1 MIPGLN
7 PKKMQAMMKQLG
19 IKSEDIEAERV
30 IIEKSD
36 NAGRIIIENPSITK
50 INAQGKDQFQI
61 SGDVR
66 EEGEKSEA
74 EENEDAENDEDLEQ
88 DIATIMDKTGKTDKE
103 EVALCLEKNNGD
115 IAQTILELSE

>member
-1 MIPGLN
+1 MIPGIN

-19 IKSEDIEAERV
+19 MKSEEIDADKV

-36 NAGRIIIENPSITK
+36 NAGRIIIENPQVTK
-50 INAQGKDQFQI
+50 INMAGQENFQI

-66 EEGEKSEA
+66 EETGEESKETE
-74 EENEDAENDEDLEQ
+74 EENQEDLEQ
-88 DIATIMDKTGKTDKE
+88 DIQTIMEKTGKTDKE

-115 IAQTILELSE
+115 IAKTILELSE

>member
-19 IKSEDIEAERV
+19 IRSEDIEAERV

-50 INAQGKDQFQI
+50 INVQGKDQFQI

-66 EEGEKSEA
+66 EEAGE
-74 EENEDAENDEDLEQ
+74 EETEDASDENLEQ
-88 DIATIMDKTGKTDKE
+88 DIATIMEKTDKDKDA
-103 EVALCLEKNNGD
+103 VALCLEKNNGD
-115 IAQTILELSE
+115 IAKTILELNE

>member
-50 INAQGKDQFQI
+50 INVQGQDQFQI

-66 EEGEKSEA
+66 EEAGEESET
-74 EENEDAENDEDLEQ
+74 EEESPEDLEQ
-88 DIATIMDKTGKTDKE
+88 DIQTIIEKTGKTDKE

-115 IAQTILELSE
+115 IVKTILELSE

>member
-19 IKSEDIEAERV
+19 IRSEDIEAERV

-50 INAQGKDQFQI
+50 INAQGQDQFQI
-61 SGDVR
+61 SGDIR
-66 EEGEKSEA
+66 EEAGKMK
-74 EENEDAENDEDLEQ
+74 EETEDDENDEDLEQ
-88 DIATIMDKTGKTDKE
+88 DLATIMEKTGRD
-103 EVALCLEKNNGD
+103 
-115 IAQTILELSE
+115 